1 MPMVIQSLKR
11 ISATGRRPGGRR
23 AQRGAHDGRLGDRR
37 VEHAGGSELLVEALG
52 DTEGIAADAHVAAQD
67 DDRGVAL
74 HLFAQR
80 LVDGALDGQA
90 PDGG

>member
-1 MPMVIQSLKR
+1 MVIQSLKR
-11 ISATGRRPGGRR
+11 ISATGRRPV
-23 AQRGAHDGRLGDRR
+23 AAAPSEATHDGCLGDRR
-37 VEHAGGSELLVEALG
+37 VKDAGGSELLVEALG
-52 DTEGIAADAHVAAQD
+52 DAEGVAADAHVAAQD